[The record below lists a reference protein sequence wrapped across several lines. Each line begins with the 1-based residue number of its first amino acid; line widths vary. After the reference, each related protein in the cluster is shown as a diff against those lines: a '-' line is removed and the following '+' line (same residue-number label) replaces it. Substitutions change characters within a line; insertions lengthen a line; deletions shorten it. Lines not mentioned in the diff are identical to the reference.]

1 MALVSTSSHE
11 LLRLGNSRGM
21 TGAHSAEFDR
31 KLARGD
37 KGSPESRRAAFH
49 AAAFDHEKGMTRGIR
64 GQKISKNV
72 GTVKENIKPKTE
84 NRYLAN

>member
-1 MALVSTSSHE
+1 MALVTTSSHE
-11 LLRLGNSRGM
+11 LLRLANSRGM
-21 TGAHSAEFDR
+21 TSVHSDNFDR

-37 KGSPESRRAAFH
+37 KGTPESRSAAFH
-49 AAAFDHEKGMTRGIR
+49 AAAHDHERGMTRGIR

-84 NRYLAN
+84 NRYVAN